1 MPSPAV
7 RPVLSQRGST
17 LAEVMVALVVLSIG
31 ILAVARVFPA
41 GTRSQVQSRVTST
54 ANYYVQDKLEE
65 LSGKTWT
72 DAALTT
78 GRHPAAGF
86 DTLGTHGTW
95 KRRYQVDQMVAPLDN
110 LKKVT
115 VTVNYT
121 VQGARSVASTT
132 YMRR

>member
-1 MPSPAV
+1 MHSPAA
-7 RPVLSQRGST
+7 RPSSSQRGST
-17 LAEVMVALVVLSIG
+17 LAELMVALVVLSIG

-72 DAALTT
+72 DAALTG

-95 KRRYQVDQMVAPLDN
+95 RRMYQVDQMAAPLDN